1 MVKKISSER
10 CQSTVSEGCGRS
22 LSPITG
28 PPPHPL
34 IHEEINEQKILEL
47 IHKMV
52 ELLTGEVPIKC
63 QDVAV
68 YFSME
73 EWEYVEGHKDLY
85 KDVMMEEHQ
94 PLTSPGRSSK
104 RRTPERCPSPLPP
117 QDHQLLNQEEDLN
130 NIKAKETYVS
140 PDNQCKDESPTE
152 AYVTGDDQCKE
163 EHCTE
168 THESSDDQC
177 KEELSTKTYVNS
189 KEELPTEAYMRSD
202 DQCKEEFPT
211 YNHPDDCIGTSV
223 RPLVPSD
230 FKVDDRDIT
239 EDTYEES
246 AIISDI
252 PSALHSKDLSS
263 DPFQHLLSSDSSQTV
278 NENYSHKMDVVGQ
291 PSDLERHQTSH
302 TREKPYS
309 CPECGKRFDKKTR
322 FVEHQRSHTGEKPY
336 SCTECGKCFAHK
348 SGMIKHQILHSEEKP
363 FSCPECGKCFSFKS
377 SLTGH
382 QRSHTGETFSCP
394 ECGKCY
400 KSKSSLSMHQ
410 KIHTGDQPFSC
421 SQCGKRYAVK
431 SLLAQHMKSHAEE
444 KPYSCSECGKGFTQK
459 SHLVGHLRIHTGEKP
474 YSCSECG
481 KCFAQKVNV
490 LVHQNTHTGLK
501 PYSCSECGKCFT
513 QKSSFVTHQRLHT
526 LKEKPTIIGG
536 KIMVYPTRKKESK
549 Q

>member
-1 MVKKISSER
+1 MI
-10 CQSTVSEGCGRS
+10 
-22 LSPITG
+22 
-28 PPPHPL
+28 
-34 IHEEINEQKILEL
+34 
-47 IHKMV
+47 
-52 ELLTGEVPIKC
+52 ELLTGEVPIRC
-63 QDVAV
+63 QDVTL

-85 KDVMMEEHQ
+85 KNVMMENHQ
-94 PLTSPGRSSK
+94 NLTSPGRSSK
-104 RRTPERCPSPLPP
+104 RRTPERCPSPHPP
-117 QDHQLLNQEEDLN
+117 QDHQLLNPKKDLN
-130 NIKAKETYVS
+130 NINAKETYVS

-152 AYVTGDDQCKE
+152 AYVT
-163 EHCTE
+163 
-168 THESSDDQC
+168 
-177 KEELSTKTYVNS
+177 
-189 KEELPTEAYMRSD
+189 
-202 DQCKEEFPT
+202 
-211 YNHPDDCIGTSV
+211 DDCIGSSE

-230 FKVDDRDIT
+230 FKVDDRGIT
-239 EDTYEES
+239 EDTYEEC
-246 AIISDI
+246 AIISDV

-322 FVEHQRSHTGEKPY
+322 FIEHQRSHTGEKPY

-490 LVHQNTHTGLK
+490 LVHQNTHTGVK

-536 KIMVYPTRKKESK
+536 KILVYPTRKKERK